1 MKFTK
6 SLIQKSPN
14 LESDFLHALWKVFN
28 NTRKHIIHCLANPS
42 RGKQPRRH
50 FSTQQQFSMDQRI
63 QNKLTNSILRKWR
76 KQKSFI
82 RFLDGDTRNCRV
94 DNLAYVSLED
104 AMNHIEAW
112 RVDWDMNLSRA
123 EVALVFDD
131 VWRAGLRF

>member
-1 MKFTK
+1 MTSSVFRFIFVSTHFFNY
-6 SLIQKSPN
+6 IFSPWRADPADDSFIPAGN
-14 LESDFLHALWKVFN
+14 K
-28 NTRKHIIHCLANPS
+28 
-42 RGKQPRRH
+42 RRH

-104 AMNHIEAW
+104 AMHHIEAW